1 MEGER
6 EDKGKFSGARNGSPV
21 GRDCVNNTDPRALAN
36 VGWLPNR
43 RRVPHETRPLRSI
56 RVP

>member
-6 EDKGKFSGARNGSPV
+6 EDKGKFSEARNGSPV

-36 VGWLPNR
+36 VGWCVAQPA
-43 RRVPHETRPLRSI
+43 PGP
-56 RVP
+56 P